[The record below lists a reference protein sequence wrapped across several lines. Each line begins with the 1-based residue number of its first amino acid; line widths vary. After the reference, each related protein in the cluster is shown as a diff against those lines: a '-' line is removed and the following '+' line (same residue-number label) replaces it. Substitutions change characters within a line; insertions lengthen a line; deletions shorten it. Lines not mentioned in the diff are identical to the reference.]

1 MEAWQQRQETLLPGS
16 CDVLASKH
24 VTVFGIGGV
33 GSFLCEALA
42 RAGIGA
48 FTLIDADEVSESNI
62 NRQLIATHKS
72 IGRKKTELM
81 RERILEINPKAS
93 VECITRFVTEKELE
107 GLMSFETDYIAD
119 AVDTVSLKLELA
131 RFAFERN
138 IPIIA
143 SMGTGNKLHPE
154 LFELADI
161 YDTSVCPLC
170 RAMRSRLK
178 AMGVA
183 SLRVVY
189 SKEEPVKV
197 TPKKTDGRYPPASI
211 SFTPPVAGMLMAG
224 EIVRNLI

>member
-1 MEAWQQRQETLLPGS
+1 MEAWQQRQEALLPGS
-16 CDVLASKH
+16 CDVLAKKH
-24 VTVFGIGGV
+24 ITVFGIGGV

-42 RAGIGA
+42 RAGVGA

-62 NRQLIATHKS
+62 NRQLIATVSS

-81 RERILEINPKAS
+81 RERILSINPKAE
-93 VECITRFVTEKELE
+93 VECIDRFVKAQELE
-107 GLMSFETDYIAD
+107 ALMSFSTDYIAD

-131 RFAFERN
+131 RYANEKN

-143 SMGTGNKLHPE
+143 SMGTGNKIHPE

-170 RAMRSRLK
+170 RAMRSKLK
-178 AMGVA
+178 AMGVKK
-183 SLRVVY
+183 LRVVY
-189 SKEEPVKV
+189 SKEEPIKV
-197 TPKKTDGRYPPASI
+197 PSEKTDGRYPPASV